1 MSCGPGRRTQRAQD
15 QSQRVAPGAKRSP
28 GPPRSSPAVESTT
41 RLSVSPTPLA
51 TAGDNVSRTMV
62 IAADGEP
69 APWEYEIGRRHSR
82 SGSHEM
88 GTGPEKMGRD
98 ILDVENGPGSVA
110 RTADTSA
117 CLFAAQRCAFQ
128 GSSMNDMK
136 VKSKNREA
144 VITLSPSLLTTMA
157 HPELPPELI
166 AHVIDIVEDATTLK
180 DACLAALVFREPCQK
195 RLFHR
200 LEIQVMATQGSKTCR
215 RVAEFFGDPSHSHLI
230 DFVVELW
237 LAMGRSS
244 STSPAAG
251 SEDAHMLRVAL
262 DTLKN
267 VRVLQLCT
275 SPWVASVHWTD
286 VPSFFTGAIVDHGVP
301 NDFACYLLA
310 TFPTVSLENV
320 FLTSELAGPA
330 DEPLLKPPLVTAL
343 QRLSLIFYD
352 ISPPSWPSLRQ
363 TLRQYTHSLRVLVV
377 QGTILHEHLCYVH
390 DTLHELCS
398 NTPVLEY
405 LALDFSFAP
414 GWNQAA
420 YINLAQSASRA
431 ALLRLPFLKHFTL
444 AFQYYRLSGSFISIE
459 ALPLLLPTFLRDP
472 SDRFPALTTLV
483 LQMGV
488 LVVPIQREPSII
500 YAPPTTLSFFDDILP
515 EYGTRACWVF
525 LENRIDAGR
534 RRSMDERHSEAF
546 VEALRTV
553 LPRVASQPEGL
564 RVLRLGDPEL
574 GEEIVEF

>member
-1 MSCGPGRRTQRAQD
+1 
-15 QSQRVAPGAKRSP
+15 
-28 GPPRSSPAVESTT
+28 
-41 RLSVSPTPLA
+41 
-51 TAGDNVSRTMV
+51 
-62 IAADGEP
+62 
-69 APWEYEIGRRHSR
+69 
-82 SGSHEM
+82 
-88 GTGPEKMGRD
+88 
-98 ILDVENGPGSVA
+98 
-110 RTADTSA
+110 
-117 CLFAAQRCAFQ
+117 
-128 GSSMNDMK
+128 
-136 VKSKNREA
+136 
-144 VITLSPSLLTTMA
+144 MA
-157 HPELPPELI
+157 HLELPPELI
-166 AHVIDIVEDATTLK
+166 AHVIDLVEDTTTLK
-180 DACLAALVFREPCQK
+180 DAALAALIFREPCQK

-215 RVAEFFGDPSHSHLI
+215 QVAEFFSDPSHSHLI
-230 DFVVELW
+230 DFVLELW

-244 STSPAAG
+244 SSSPAAG
-251 SEDAHMLRVAL
+251 PEDAHMLTFAL

-267 VRVLQLCT
+267 VRILQLCT
-275 SPWVASVHWTD
+275 SPWVASVQWTD
-286 VPSFFTGAIVDHGVP
+286 VPALFAGAIVDHVRGPGARRISRVALAWLQGLP
-301 NDFACYLLA
+301 HDFACYLLA

-330 DEPLLKPPLVTAL
+330 DEPSLKPPLAIAL
-343 QRLSLIFYD
+343 QRLSLVFYD
-352 ISPPSWPSLRQ
+352 ILPPSWPLLRQ

-377 QGTILHEHLCYVH
+377 QGTILHEHLCHVH

-420 YINLAQSASRA
+420 YINLAQSASRT
-431 ALLRLPFLKHFTL
+431 ALPRLPFLKHFTL
-444 AFQYYRLSGSFISIE
+444 AIQYYRMSGGSISIE

-483 LQMGV
+483 VKMAV
-488 LVVPIQREPSII
+488 LDVPIQRKPSII

-515 EYGTRACWVF
+515 EYGTRARWVL
-525 LENRIDAGR
+525 LENQMDAGR

-546 VEALRTV
+546 VEALGTV
-553 LPRVASQPEGL
+553 LPRTASQPGGL

>member
-1 MSCGPGRRTQRAQD
+1 
-15 QSQRVAPGAKRSP
+15 
-28 GPPRSSPAVESTT
+28 
-41 RLSVSPTPLA
+41 
-51 TAGDNVSRTMV
+51 
-62 IAADGEP
+62 
-69 APWEYEIGRRHSR
+69 
-82 SGSHEM
+82 
-88 GTGPEKMGRD
+88 
-98 ILDVENGPGSVA
+98 
-110 RTADTSA
+110 
-117 CLFAAQRCAFQ
+117 
-128 GSSMNDMK
+128 
-136 VKSKNREA
+136 
-144 VITLSPSLLTTMA
+144 MA

-166 AHVIDIVEDATTLK
+166 AHVIDLVEDTTTLK

-200 LEIQVMATQGSKTCR
+200 LDIQVMATQGSKTCR
-215 RVAEFFGDPSHSHLI
+215 RVAEFFSDPSHSHLI

-251 SEDAHMLRVAL
+251 PEDAQMLRVAL

-267 VRVLQLCT
+267 VRILQLST
-275 SPWVASVHWTD
+275 SPWVSLVQWTD
-286 VPSFFTGAIVDHGVP
+286 VPSLFAGAIVDHVRGPGARRISRVALAWLQGVP
-301 NDFACYLLA
+301 HDFACYLLA
-310 TFPTVSLENV
+310 TFPTVSLETVSLENV

-330 DEPLLKPPLVTAL
+330 DEPSLKPPLATAL
-343 QRLSLIFYD
+343 QRLSLVFYD
-352 ISPPSWPSLRQ
+352 ILPPSSSGSLLRR

-377 QGTILHEHLCYVH
+377 QGTVFHEHLRHVH

-405 LALDFSFAP
+405 LALDFSFAA
-414 GWNQAA
+414 GWDQAT
-420 YINLAQSASRA
+420 YISLAQSTSRT
-431 ALLRLPFLKHFTL
+431 ALPRLPFLKHFTL
-444 AFQYYRLSGSFISIE
+444 GIQYYRLSGSFISIE

-553 LPRVASQPEGL
+553 LPRVASQPGGL

-574 GEEIVEF
+574 CEEVVEF